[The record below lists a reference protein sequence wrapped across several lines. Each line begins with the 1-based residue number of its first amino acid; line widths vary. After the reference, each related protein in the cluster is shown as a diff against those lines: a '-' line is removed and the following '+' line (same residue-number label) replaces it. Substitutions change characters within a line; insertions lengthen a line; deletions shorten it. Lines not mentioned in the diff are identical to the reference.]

1 MVISAPDEVIIPQD
15 GGFVKRQ
22 EERLGVAILGGLC
35 YTGMAAGLRREAF
48 CDKGATLSP

>member
-1 MVISAPDEVIIPQD
+1 MVISSHDEVIVLQNED
-15 GGFVKRQ
+15 FVKRQ
-22 EERLGVAILGGLC
+22 GERLGVAILGGLC